1 MTDKPK
7 SQTIIVCGHCDAEID
22 AGDFEPDT
30 TRLDPPYRGRTLRC
44 PKCSGEIIWLLKGD
58 KPAD

>member
-7 SQTIIVCGHCDAEID
+7 SQTKIVCGHCGAKID
-22 AGDFEPDT
+22 ADELLKPT
-30 TRLDPPYRGRTLRC
+30 PLDLAYRELGPRC
-44 PKCSGEIIWLLKGD
+44 PKCSGEIFDLPKGD

>member
-7 SQTIIVCGHCDAEID
+7 SQTKIKCLTCGAKID

-30 TRLDPPYRGRTLRC
+30 TPLDPTYRGRAFRC
-44 PKCSGEIIWLLKGD
+44 PECGAFVFQPPKGD